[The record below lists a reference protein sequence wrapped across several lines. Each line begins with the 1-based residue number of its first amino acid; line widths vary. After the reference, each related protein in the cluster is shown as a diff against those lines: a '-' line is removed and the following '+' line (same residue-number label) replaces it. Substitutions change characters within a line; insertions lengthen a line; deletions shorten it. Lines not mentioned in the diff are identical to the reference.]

1 MYLSYLV
8 ACEVELVPE
17 SEHEEVIGMDGLLP
31 KYLDHLDD
39 LAATF
44 RGIDVIFQILEKD
57 EARV

>member
-1 MYLSYLV
+1 MT
-8 ACEVELVPE
+8 CEVKLVPE

-44 RGIDVIFQILEKD
+44 RGIDVIFQIL
-57 EARV
+57 